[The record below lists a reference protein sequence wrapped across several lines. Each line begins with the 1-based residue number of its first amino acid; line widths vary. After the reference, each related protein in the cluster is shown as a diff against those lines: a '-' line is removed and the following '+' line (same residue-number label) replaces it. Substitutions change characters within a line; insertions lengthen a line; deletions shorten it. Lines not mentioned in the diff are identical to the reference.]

1 MFKNVLFLNMYFKQ
15 HLILL
20 LFVLTILTSNAQTSI
35 AKNALQKQDIALLDI
50 LFKDTIH
57 PLHLQLSSSIYDFG
71 IEKKQFRNF
80 ALVKNKKQFWLQPLG
95 AGQLFSI
102 HKTQKGYALQRIDS
116 TVHSGVNSCSFT
128 FMLNDTLF
136 QYGGAGFWHLRGI
149 ITYFSQLTHEWELYP
164 SHQLLNGYDGFE
176 NYVQYHL
183 DRNQQKIFTT
193 GSVKL
198 KNPPYDLNINI
209 VDSCYEFDFK
219 NQSWNTLGATN
230 PELLKL
236 FKKSNYYTYHID
248 DILFLR
254 NFFDLYWVDFKKN
267 TFGKINESKN
277 EAAKLQWLNL
287 YNTKEPYQDLQFNLG
302 NTCYLIKLDPNLN
315 TSYTTFTLSKT
326 DIDLSNNNFIYKTN
340 NFIVTF
346 YLNTVVPFF
355 TPNVLWLILI
365 AFFVF
370 FVLYRQRK
378 KRVPKE
384 VNAILNSNFVNSLTV
399 VEKELIQA
407 LYDHY
412 LKGEQI
418 VPKLINKIIGVQQ
431 KDTLTQN
438 KSRSDHFLKINQKYK
453 LATQQS
459 LPLIIKSRDSIDKR
473 VYNYGIETR
482 YVQALEKYFKS

>member
-1 MFKNVLFLNMYFKQ
+1 MNFKQ

-20 LFVLTILTSNAQTSI
+20 LFVFAFTTSNAQTSI

-57 PLHLQLSSSIYDFG
+57 PLYLQLSSSIYDFG

-102 HKTQKGYALQRIDS
+102 HKTQKGYSLQRIDS

-183 DRNQQKIFTT
+183 DRNQQKIFAT

-198 KNPPYDLNINI
+198 KNPPFDLNVSVI
-209 VDSCYEFDFK
+209 DSCYEFDFK
-219 NQSWNTLGATN
+219 SQSWNNLGATN
-230 PELLKL
+230 PELSKL

-248 DILFLR
+248 GILFVR
-254 NFFDLYWVDFKKN
+254 DFFDLYWLDFQNN
-267 TFGKINESKN
+267 TFGKINKEKN

-287 YNTKEPYQDLQFNLG
+287 YNTKEPYQDFQFNLG
-302 NTCYLIKLDPNLN
+302 NTCYLIKLDPDLN
-315 TSYTTFTLSKT
+315 TSYTTFTLSKE
-326 DIDLSNNNFIYKTN
+326 DIDLSNNNFIYKKN
-340 NFIVTF
+340 NFLVSF
-346 YLNTVVPFF
+346 YLNKVIPFF

-365 AFFVF
+365 AFLVF
-370 FVLYRQRK
+370 FVLYRRRK

-384 VNAILNSNFVNSLTV
+384 VNAILNYNFVNSLTV
-399 VEKELIQA
+399 VEKELIKV
-407 LYDHY
+407 LYEQH
-412 LKGEQI
+412 LKGEEI
-418 VPKLINKIIGVQQ
+418 SPKLINKIIGVQQ

-453 LATQQS
+453 LATQQN
-459 LPLIIKSRDSIDKR
+459 LPLIIKSRDRIDKR

-482 YVQALEKYFKS
+482 YVQALAKYFKS